1 MTAPDYPIAS
11 LIRRSAA
18 MTYDALLILAILM
31 LASLPLSSLEPHDN
45 TIGFI
50 AVPWLRFVYQAYLF
64 YLIFLFY
71 YIFWRIKGQTLGMQV
86 WKIRTVDNSGRIM
99 SPGQCILRF
108 ALATP
113 SILLAF
119 TGYLWAILDKDKL
132 TVYDRLSH
140 SRVVYVGDRP
150 YASEKARQVASE

>member
-1 MTAPDYPIAS
+1 MTSPDYPNAS

-18 MTYDALLILAILM
+18 ITYDALLILAILM
-31 LASLPLSSLEPHDN
+31 LASLPISSFDPADG

-50 AVPWLRFVYQAYLF
+50 SVPWLRFVYQVFLF

-86 WKIRTVDNSGRIM
+86 WKIKTIDDGGDIM
-99 SPGQCILRF
+99 SPGQSILRF
-108 ALATP
+108 VLATP
-113 SILLAF
+113 CILLAF
-119 TGYLWAILDKDKL
+119 TGYLWALIDKDRL

-140 SRVVYVGDRP
+140 SRVVYMGDRP
-150 YASEKARQVASE
+150 YASERAPGG